1 MTGTSKGEQGYMTLH
16 THTKCYIDTNQQ
28 CGETESGVNI
38 DELGIGGECEV
49 GEAAAESD
57 IPEYSL
63 SVGCNYSC
71 NDATPLE
78 LFKMLLTDDILD
90 KIVEQTNLYARQYIT
105 SHDLSPR
112 SRVHGWSREPFT
124 REELL
129 KFISLIIVMG
139 LVNLPTLEDHW
150 MTTWP
155 YSSQT
160 CTKVCNH
167 NRESIQAY
175 TGNVCSMFLACHLL
189 YALGFLY
196 IKHITT
202 GPKTRSIQFDSQ
214 IPPPQRQHSLHSE
227 RATRS

>member
-1 MTGTSKGEQGYMTLH
+1 MASSSTGRLYSLDEVVADMDGMMDIPGPAADDDEWSDDEFSGYV
-16 THTKCYIDTNQQ
+16 DTNQQ

-38 DELGIGGECEV
+38 DDLGIGGECEV

-90 KIVEQTNLYARQYIT
+90 KIYARQYIT

-112 SRVHGWSREPFT
+112 SRVHGLSREPFT

-160 CTKVCNH
+160 CTKVCNN

-196 IKHITT
+196 I
-202 GPKTRSIQFDSQ
+202 
-214 IPPPQRQHSLHSE
+214 
-227 RATRS
+227 

>member
-1 MTGTSKGEQGYMTLH
+1 MASSSTGRLYSLDEVVADMDGMMDIPGPAADDDEWSDDEFSGYV
-16 THTKCYIDTNQQ
+16 DTNQQ
-28 CGETESGVNI
+28 RGVTESGVNI

-78 LFKMLLTDDILD
+78 LLMLLTDDILD

-139 LVNLPTLEDHW
+139 LVNLLTLEDHW

-160 CTKVCNH
+160 CTKVCNN

-196 IKHITT
+196 I
-202 GPKTRSIQFDSQ
+202 
-214 IPPPQRQHSLHSE
+214 
-227 RATRS
+227 

>member
-1 MTGTSKGEQGYMTLH
+1 MASSSTGRLYSLDEVVADMDGMMDIPGSAADDDEWSDDEFSGYV
-16 THTKCYIDTNQQ
+16 DTNQQ
-28 CGETESGVNI
+28 RGETESGVNI
-38 DELGIGGECEV
+38 NELGIGGECEV

-105 SHDLSPR
+105 SSPR

-160 CTKVCNH
+160 CTKVCN
-167 NRESIQAY
+167 NNIQAY
-175 TGNVCSMFLACHLL
+175 TGNVCSMFLACH
-189 YALGFLY
+189 ALGFLC
-196 IKHITT
+196 I
-202 GPKTRSIQFDSQ
+202 
-214 IPPPQRQHSLHSE
+214 
-227 RATRS
+227 

>member
-1 MTGTSKGEQGYMTLH
+1 MASSSTGRLYSLDEVVADIDGMMDIPGPAADDDEWSDDEFSGYV
-16 THTKCYIDTNQQ
+16 DTNQQ
-28 CGETESGVNI
+28 RGETESGVNI
-38 DELGIGGECEV
+38 NELGIGGECEV

-90 KIVEQTNLYARQYIT
+90 KIVEQTNLYARPYIT
-105 SHDLSPR
+105 SSPR

-150 MTTWP
+150 MTTWS

-160 CTKVCNH
+160 CTKVCNN

-175 TGNVCSMFLACHLL
+175 TGNVCSMFLACH
-189 YALGFLY
+189 ALGFLY
-196 IKHITT
+196 I
-202 GPKTRSIQFDSQ
+202 
-214 IPPPQRQHSLHSE
+214 
-227 RATRS
+227 

>member
-1 MTGTSKGEQGYMTLH
+1 MASSSTGRLYSLDEVVADMDGMMDIPGPAADDDQWSDDEFSGYV
-16 THTKCYIDTNQQ
+16 DTNQQ
-28 CGETESGVNI
+28 RGETESGVNI

-160 CTKVCNH
+160 CTKVCNN

-196 IKHITT
+196 I
-202 GPKTRSIQFDSQ
+202 
-214 IPPPQRQHSLHSE
+214 
-227 RATRS
+227 

>member
-16 THTKCYIDTNQQ
+16 NHTNCYIDTNQQ

-139 LVNLPTLEDHW
+139 LVNLPTLDDN
-150 MTTWP
+150 M
-155 YSSQT
+155 
-160 CTKVCNH
+160 
-167 NRESIQAY
+167 
-175 TGNVCSMFLACHLL
+175 
-189 YALGFLY
+189 ALQQSDMHKGMQ
-196 IKHITT
+196 
-202 GPKTRSIQFDSQ
+202 P
-214 IPPPQRQHSLHSE
+214 
-227 RATRS
+227 

>member
-1 MTGTSKGEQGYMTLH
+1 MASSSTGRLYSLDEVVAYM
-16 THTKCYIDTNQQ
+16 D
-28 CGETESGVNI
+28 GMM
-38 DELGIGGECEV
+38 
-49 GEAAAESD
+49 D
-57 IPEYSL
+57 IP
-63 SVGCNYSC
+63 GP
-71 NDATPLE
+71 AA
-78 LFKMLLTDDILD
+78 DDDEWSDDD

-112 SRVHGWSREPFT
+112 SRVHAWSREPFT

-139 LVNLPTLEDHW
+139 LVNLLTLEDHW

-160 CTKVCNH
+160 CTKVCNN

-196 IKHITT
+196 IKIIHIHNNITT

-227 RATRS
+227 RAARS

>member
-1 MTGTSKGEQGYMTLH
+1 MASSSTGRLYSLDEVVADMDGMMDIPGPAADDDEWSDDEFSGYV
-16 THTKCYIDTNQQ
+16 DTNQPR
-28 CGETESGVNI
+28 GETESGVNI
-38 DELGIGGECEV
+38 DDLGIGGECEV
-49 GEAAAESD
+49 GEAGEAAAESD

-105 SHDLSPR
+105 SHDLSPW

-139 LVNLPTLEDHW
+139 LVNLSTLEDHW

-160 CTKVCNH
+160 CTKVCNN

-196 IKHITT
+196 I
-202 GPKTRSIQFDSQ
+202 
-214 IPPPQRQHSLHSE
+214 
-227 RATRS
+227 